1 MKANVD
7 GRHSSAGSSQLRMED
22 QPSLAERFKTL
33 APECTMDALFL
44 LSNNDTTTT
53 SIATTAIITS
63 DHFRLWVVS
72 AALLILVAGA
82 VQGYVP
88 LGDGPM
94 TLATS
99 LWTQPRQMMIAWLR
113 TTILPMAMRTVQKLM
128 WMEVWRQVWSFVS
141 RRAEPNGT
149 SGDHSSWI
157 DRVYTLLDTTIRLGS
172 VRLVR
177 KTIETS
183 VQEGISIIWQG
194 MVEIGSQFLFAEP
207 AAAAGIVV
215 SMFEM
220 EFDGRVGQL
229 LSSNTVAFQS
239 K

>member
-1 MKANVD
+1 
-7 GRHSSAGSSQLRMED
+7 
-22 QPSLAERFKTL
+22 
-33 APECTMDALFL
+33 
-44 LSNNDTTTT
+44 
-53 SIATTAIITS
+53 
-63 DHFRLWVVS
+63 
-72 AALLILVAGA
+72 
-82 VQGYVP
+82 
-88 LGDGPM
+88 
-94 TLATS
+94 
-99 LWTQPRQMMIAWLR
+99 
-113 TTILPMAMRTVQKLM
+113 
-128 WMEVWRQVWSFVS
+128 
-141 RRAEPNGT
+141 
-149 SGDHSSWI
+149 
-157 DRVYTLLDTTIRLGS
+157 
-172 VRLVR
+172 VR